1 MSEYEDFWR
10 EAMRRGMG
18 QTPFL
23 RALGGEIVSF
33 ERGRGRMRL
42 PYAPHLIGNPQTG
55 VIHGGVITGMLDQ
68 ACGMAVGSALRG
80 PARIATLDL
89 RIDYMRPAEPGLDLE
104 FEAEC
109 LKVGHDIAFARGRA
123 EQEGR
128 IVAIATGTFI
138 LSHGGPLPMAQA
150 S

>member
-1 MSEYEDFWR
+1 MSEVADFWL

-23 RALGGEIVSF
+23 RALGGEITGF

-42 PYAPHLIGNPQTG
+42 PYSPHLVGNPATG

-68 ACGMAVGSALRG
+68 ACGMAVGSMLRA

-89 RIDYMRPAEPGLDLE
+89 RIDYMRPAEPGCDLD

-109 LKVGHDIAFARGRA
+109 LKIGHDIAFARGRA
-123 EQEGR
+123 QQGES

-138 LSHGGPLPMAQA
+138 LSHDAPLPMAA
-150 S
+150 AP